1 MNWRKETGADSII
14 EKYQE
19 PEVMAKYYA
28 GGLYG
33 QDREGRPIWIN
44 PLGNLDIKGL
54 KHCNCISDDGTQDA

>member
-1 MNWRKETGADSII
+1 MGADSIL

-33 QDREGRPIWIN
+33 RDKEGRPLWIN
-44 PLGNLDIKGL
+44 PLGNLDIKG
-54 KHCNCISDDGTQDA
+54 I

>member
-1 MNWRKETGADSII
+1 MQSMAWRKEMGADSIL

-33 QDREGRPIWIN
+33 RDKEGRPLWIN
-44 PLGNLDIKGL
+44 PLGNLDIKG
-54 KHCNCISDDGTQDA
+54 I